1 MQKMLGKAAAVAVGA
16 LMIAGV
22 AAPAY
27 AHVSTGGEG
36 GGVVS
41 ADEPFVAG
49 WGEGFACTDHVH
61 TDWMKAFWAT
71 DEATG
76 GEGSHHVDI
85 DGWHHHHHG

>member
-1 MQKMLGKAAAVAVGA
+1 MQKMLGKAAAVAFGA

-27 AHVSTGGEG
+27 AHVATGGEG
-36 GGVVS
+36 GGVVT
-41 ADEPFVAG
+41 ADEPFAAG
-49 WGEGFACTDHVH
+49 WGEGFAIAGHVH

-76 GEGSHHVDI
+76 GEGGHNVDI
-85 DGWHHHHHG
+85 DGMHHHG